1 MLSLK
6 NCYVLHKL
14 LYKFCFLPSDICV
27 TVQAVYKDA
36 STENIIFSYNLL
48 AVKSFT
54 FFNCY

>member
-1 MLSLK
+1 MFCTNFYK
-6 NCYVLHKL
+6 NID
-14 LYKFCFLPSDICV
+14 FLPSDICV
-27 TVQAVYKDA
+27 TVKAVYKDA